1 MRGNSYDPFDENRH
15 CLYGESDSNKI
26 QGLFNKE
33 NEFFTLATQI
43 GNKFMPL
50 SAAKDYFFQKIV
62 RFDMNL
68 TSRLNAREIT
78 VDEAM
83 QTIQQGLKSMTIY
96 DKTAELMGDANTA
109 YGQYRAY

>member
-1 MRGNSYDPFDENRH
+1 
-15 CLYGESDSNKI
+15 
-26 QGLFNKE
+26 
-33 NEFFTLATQI
+33 
-43 GNKFMPL
+43 
-50 SAAKDYFFQKIV
+50 
-62 RFDMNL
+62 MNL
-68 TSRLNAREIT
+68 TSRLNAGEIT